1 MERWT
6 GLCVLLA
13 GLLAVQGM
21 AGAWACVSDPVV
33 LPSEVN
39 LAYQLGDTWMNITTY
54 TQPNAEGQTGLY
66 SFINLHQNENTSV
79 VAAKTLIYQKG
90 GGSIVFLQH
99 GGTRDVEFT
108 YNGVAYSIDPNRM
121 FTWPGLEA
129 NLIPYD
135 EEAAALVAEFAR
147 TVLEVYD
154 FDGQSIVLALHNN
167 SPGYSALD
175 YLPGEVYAED
185 ASAVHIGDLF
195 NPRDFFFVSNGAAGQ
210 SLYNCLTGQDFNA
223 VLQVPYHA
231 PNSTLTDDGSLS
243 VYAALNFKPYVNTE
257 AAAACCSEG
266 TAVVNQLI
274 LLDHLT
280 TQVAAMYGESGN
292 THRPM
297 VHADVVAE

>member
-1 MERWT
+1 M
-6 GLCVLLA
+6 
-13 GLLAVQGM
+13 
-21 AGAWACVSDPVV
+21 WACVQDPVV

-54 TQPNAEGQTGLY
+54 TQPNADGQTGLY

-108 YNGVAYSIDPNRM
+108 FQGNYYSIDPNRM
-121 FTWPGLEA
+121 FTWAGLEA
-129 NLIPYD
+129 NLQPWN
-135 EEAAALVAEFAR
+135 EEAAVLVAEFAR
-147 TVLEVYD
+147 TVLDVYN
-154 FDGQSIVLALHNN
+154 FDNQSIVLALHNN
-167 SPGYSALD
+167 SPSYSALD
-175 YLPGEVYAED
+175 YLPGEVYADD
-185 ASAVHIGDLF
+185 ASEVHIGDLF
-195 NPRDFFFVSNGAAGQ
+195 TPRDFFYISNGP
-210 SLYNCLTGQDFNA
+210 TGQALYDCLVAQDFSA

-243 VYAALNFKPYVNTE
+243 VYAALKLKPYVNTE

-280 TQVAAMYGESGN
+280 TQVASMEAGQPRMLAGL
-292 THRPM
+292 
-297 VHADVVAE
+297 HA